1 MDMNLKLIEE
11 KDAKLK
17 LSSRPELIVYKL
29 PELGSTVNDSIMSSS
44 EIGSGSKELKEG
56 FS

>member
-17 LSSRPELIVYKL
+17 ILQRPPRPTYEEYQSKSH
-29 PELGSTVNDSIMSSS
+29 EDSI
-44 EIGSGSKELKEG
+44 
-56 FS
+56 